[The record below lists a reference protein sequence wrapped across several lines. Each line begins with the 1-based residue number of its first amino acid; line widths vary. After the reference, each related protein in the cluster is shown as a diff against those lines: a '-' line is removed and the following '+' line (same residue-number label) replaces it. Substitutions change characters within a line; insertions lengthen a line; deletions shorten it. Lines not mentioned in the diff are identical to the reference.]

1 MTISVKL
8 TESFSAINKK
18 INHVLSKELNKRIT
32 KNTRQATRMFMAAIP
47 IWIRQQP
54 EIQSLLA
61 HGTPGSLN
69 AKFGLSPGSAS
80 GAVDSIISAV
90 VSSMHIKIA
99 KVSSRLQGAV
109 EFNFQSTDFVN
120 LLNLGDGH
128 QRTELGADLHW
139 LDWLLTKGDIVII
152 KGYHYEPSS
161 GGRSRGG
168 TMGQSGFF
176 RVDPQYS
183 GTETDNFITRAFLGR
198 EREISQI
205 LVSLLRQ

>member
-69 AKFGLSPGSAS
+69 AQFGLSPGSAS

-128 QRTELGADLHW
+128 QRTELGA
-139 LDWLLTKGDIVII
+139 
-152 KGYHYEPSS
+152 S

>member
-69 AKFGLSPGSAS
+69 AQFGLSPGSAS
-80 GAVDSIISAV
+80 GSAAPLRWPPGTRPQLRLRGRAV
-90 VSSMHIKIA
+90 V
-99 KVSSRLQGAV
+99 L
-109 EFNFQSTDFVN
+109 ESTI
-120 LLNLGDGH
+120 G
-128 QRTELGADLHW
+128 
-139 LDWLLTKGDIVII
+139 
-152 KGYHYEPSS
+152 
-161 GGRSRGG
+161 
-168 TMGQSGFF
+168 
-176 RVDPQYS
+176 
-183 GTETDNFITRAFLGR
+183 
-198 EREISQI
+198 
-205 LVSLLRQ
+205 